1 MKNTEYTIDPEF
13 IIEAKALEVYT
24 DFKAGEIVNLPG
36 MGEVRMDG
44 YDPTKRKYPYLVE
57 SVKTAKRNRV
67 CQKRIDARS

>member
-1 MKNTEYTIDPEF
+1 MKNTKYTIGLDYE
-13 IIEAKALEVYT
+13 IEGKALELYT

-67 CQKRIDARS
+67 CQKRIDARR